1 MSTERGQHGLDF
13 GGGRSHGLERFRG
26 LADPHFNIMVQKEL
40 GESFRFSSHIS
51 QINPRHLVT
60 ELSLCERAAW
70 SRLRADKC
78 FRRPRDGKMPN
89 AENPRAWG
97 SGGFRGWLYV
107 LRDWERAVTFERQ
120 GGFAAF
126 DFVGPNPA
134 YRYVDEEGRP
144 TVDELNKGAFSYRR
158 MKLALGH
165 LEVTSRP
172 MREW

>member
-1 MSTERGQHGLDF
+1 MSSVD
-13 GGGRSHGLERFRG
+13 RSHDSDSEKTVESEQSIPARRF
-26 LADPHFNIMVQKEL
+26 
-40 GESFRFSSHIS
+40 
-51 QINPRHLVT
+51 
-60 ELSLCERAAW
+60 SLCERAAW

-144 TVDELNKGAFSYRR
+144 TVDELNRGAFSYRR

>member
-1 MSTERGQHGLDF
+1 MAL
-13 GGGRSHGLERFRG
+13 
-26 LADPHFNIMVQKEL
+26 I
-40 GESFRFSSHIS
+40 
-51 QINPRHLVT
+51 PRPRP
-60 ELSLCERAAW
+60 LSE
-70 SRLRADKC
+70 
-78 FRRPRDGKMPN
+78 RRPCH
-89 AENPRAWG
+89 
-97 SGGFRGWLYV
+97 
-107 LRDWERAVTFERQ
+107 DWERAVTFERQ

>member
-1 MSTERGQHGLDF
+1 MDRLSSVAEVLGVDALKHLDAESMGRLSACSRAF
-13 GGGRSHGLERFRG
+13 GKPEPARRF
-26 LADPHFNIMVQKEL
+26 
-40 GESFRFSSHIS
+40 
-51 QINPRHLVT
+51 
-60 ELSLCERAAW
+60 SLCERAAW

-158 MKLALGH
+158 MKLVLGH

>member
-1 MSTERGQHGLDF
+1 
-13 GGGRSHGLERFRG
+13 
-26 LADPHFNIMVQKEL
+26 
-40 GESFRFSSHIS
+40 
-51 QINPRHLVT
+51 
-60 ELSLCERAAW
+60 
-70 SRLRADKC
+70 
-78 FRRPRDGKMPN
+78 MPN

-126 DFVGPNPA
+126 DLVRP
-134 YRYVDEEGRP
+134 GRDHA
-144 TVDELNKGAFSYRR
+144 TIDELNKGAFSYRR

>member
-1 MSTERGQHGLDF
+1 
-13 GGGRSHGLERFRG
+13 
-26 LADPHFNIMVQKEL
+26 
-40 GESFRFSSHIS
+40 
-51 QINPRHLVT
+51 
-60 ELSLCERAAW
+60 
-70 SRLRADKC
+70 
-78 FRRPRDGKMPN
+78 MPN

-120 GGFAAF
+120 GGFSAF

-134 YRYVDEEGRP
+134 YRLVDEEGLP
-144 TVDELNKGAFSYRR
+144 TVDELNRGAFSYRR